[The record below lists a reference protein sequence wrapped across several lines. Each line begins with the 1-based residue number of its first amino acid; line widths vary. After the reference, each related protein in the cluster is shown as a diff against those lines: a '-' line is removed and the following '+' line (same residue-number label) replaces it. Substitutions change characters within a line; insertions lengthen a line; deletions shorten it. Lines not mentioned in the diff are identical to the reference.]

1 MFIMWEHSREVV
13 SHLNILL
20 QSMDLDHVQFIKCRC
35 LGVTCTI
42 PWDPFTVLTQSPVT
56 ASAASH
62 DWLTFYW
69 LQCEQP
75 WLGM

>member
-1 MFIMWEHSREVV
+1 MWEHSREVV

-56 ASAASH
+56 AS
-62 DWLTFYW
+62 
-69 LQCEQP
+69 QP
-75 WLGM
+75 HMTGSRFTGYIVSNHG